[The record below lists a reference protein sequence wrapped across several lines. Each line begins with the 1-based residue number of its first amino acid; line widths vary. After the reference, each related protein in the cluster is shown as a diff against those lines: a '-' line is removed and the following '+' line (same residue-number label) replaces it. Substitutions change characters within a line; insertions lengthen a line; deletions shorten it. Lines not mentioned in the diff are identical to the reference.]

1 MIFHGLFGM
10 RFLAN
15 GIFFNPARPYPETF
29 LETRKTVSLLN
40 VSYRKARL
48 DIHVDGYGNRVS
60 SFRVNGVEEPSRI
73 LKASSRGKFV
83 IEIKM
88 TSS

>member
-15 GIFFNPARPYPETF
+15 GIFFHPARPYPETF
-29 LETRKTVSLLN
+29 LDTQKIVSLLN

-60 SFRVNGVEEPSRI
+60 SFKINGIEEPSRM
-73 LKASSRGKFV
+73 LKASSKGKYV
-83 IEIKM
+83 IEITM